1 MEGME
6 SRNSKLSF
14 MNIIEELQAKFDR
27 VFEYMKSL
35 KSENE
40 SLRQKVELLEA
51 EIEELKRENEELKRN
66 GVVLFSEVEREE
78 LKKKIAFLLERLNQY
93 L

>member
-1 MEGME
+1 ME
-6 SRNSKLSF
+6 SKNSKLNF
-14 MNIIEELQAKFDR
+14 TNLIEELQGKFDR
-27 VFEYMKSL
+27 VFEYVQSL

-40 SLRQKVELLEA
+40 SLKHKIESLET
-51 EIEELKRENEELKRN
+51 EIEKLKRENEELRKN

-78 LKKKIAFLLERLNQY
+78 LKKKIAFLLERINQY